1 MSVRTRTYLK
11 ARFESGDVPTAQDF
25 IDLFDTMRMWSEAV
39 PVSSVTYGW
48 LALSVQPSGAISWD
62 VSLGG
67 NAYVTLNNATCALT
81 ITNAVPGQVLML
93 KVKQDATGGRA
104 MTLPAGSKVGY
115 GGAGIIALS
124 SAANAID
131 IVTCIVDEAGA
142 FLWLVNQNFS

>member
-1 MSVRTRTYLK
+1 MCIRDR
-11 ARFESGDVPTAQDF
+11 DF

-48 LALSVQPSGAISWD
+48 LALSVQPSGGISWD

-67 NAYVTLNNATCALT
+67 NAYVTLTNPTCALT

-104 MTLPAGSKVGY
+104 TVSYTHLDVYKRQVQVQGLTVRLPHQLRMPLTP
-115 GGAGIIALS
+115 I
-124 SAANAID
+124 
-131 IVTCIVDEAGA
+131 
-142 FLWLVNQNFS
+142 